1 MSAVFRFRSS
11 LLPAVFAL
19 LFPMLL
25 PAQAPPTESVRP
37 PSSHKVALAVTGLL
51 GWRVGAK
58 STSFKD
64 ATFFDAAT
72 KTDAAGLGAIE
83 AFSSQ
88 KVSAD
93 IAKSFD
99 SNLSAGEQDA
109 IRTKLKSLNLHLA
122 AYHVDTLQPGDG
134 KVLEFAKALGADM
147 VIAPVAPDA
156 VAAVDKMANAAGI
169 NVAIETKDPTRLAGA
184 LHGASPRLGIATG
197 IATGMATGA
206 GGVAAD
212 SLAALYV
219 RPNESGLA
227 QFLVDL
233 VKQGPP
239 PEEHPDQ
246 CSNCGRPHGGMKP
259 LFIALDITTG
269 AGVEQF
275 EAALRHAMGY
285 RIEQVSKLTPITS
298 VDKVP
303 ADERAKIEAALPR
316 QAAVKPKKPRK
327 LLVIDLC
334 PAGGYYHATIAH
346 ANLAIELMAK
356 NTGAYEAVFSN
367 DLNNL
372 RYPAIKQYDGVFL
385 NSVVGEVFPDPAIL
399 GGLLRFVR
407 EGGGVA
413 GIHGSTYASMD
424 LPEFTGLMGAADGP
438 HRVEPATLKIDDP
451 DSPLT
456 RHFNGKGFTRS
467 DEFYHFLPTGPYSR
481 DKLHV
486 LISIDAAKSDLSNW
500 KVRPDNDY
508 GSVWIRSYGKGRV
521 FNCAMGHTPTLFAT
535 PELAQLILNS
545 IQFILGD
552 LPADTTPSARLSA
565 KR

>member
-1 MSAVFRFRSS
+1 MNRTMCTAIR
-11 LLPAVFAL
+11 LLCLAG
-19 LFPMLL
+19 PMLMR
-25 PAQAPPTESVRP
+25 AQAPQTESVRP
-37 PSSHKVALAVTGLL
+37 PSSHKIALAVTGLL
-51 GWRVGAK
+51 GWRVGAQ
-58 STSFKD
+58 SAGFKD
-64 ATFFDAAT
+64 ATFFDAAV

-88 KVSAD
+88 KVSGD

-99 SNLSAGEQDA
+99 SNLSAPEQDA
-109 IRTKLKSLNLHLA
+109 IRKKLKGLSLHLA
-122 AYHVDTLQPGDG
+122 AYHVDKLGPGDG
-134 KVLEFAKALGADM
+134 KVLEFAKSLGADM
-147 VIAPVAPDA
+147 VIAPVSTDA
-156 VAAVDKMANAAGI
+156 VAAVDKMAGEAGI
-169 NVAIETKDPTRLAGA
+169 NVAIETKDPKSLAAA
-184 LHGASPRLGIATG
+184 LQQASPRVGIATG
-197 IATGMATGA
+197 AKD
-206 GGVAAD
+206 VPAD
-212 SLAALYV
+212 RLAALYV

-227 QFLVDL
+227 QLLIEL

-259 LFIALDITTG
+259 LFIALDTTTS

-285 RIEQVSKLTPITS
+285 RIEQVARLTPITS
-298 VDKVP
+298 VDKIP
-303 ADERAKIEAALPR
+303 ADERAKIEAALPK
-316 QAAVKPKKPRK
+316 QALVKPKKARK

-346 ANLAIELMAK
+346 ANLALGLMAK

-372 RYPAIKQYDGVFL
+372 KYPAIKQYDGIFL
-385 NSVVGEVFPDPAIL
+385 NSVVGEVFPDPDVL
-399 GGLLRFVR
+399 SGFLRFIR

-413 GIHGSTYASMD
+413 GIHGTTYASMD
-424 LPEFTGLMGAADGP
+424 LAQFSDLMGAADGP

-451 DSPLT
+451 ASPLT
-456 RHFNGKGFTRS
+456 KHFNGQGFTRS
-467 DEFYHFLPTGPYSR
+467 DEYYHFLPTGPYSR
-481 DKLHV
+481 EKLHV

-508 GSVWIRSYGKGRV
+508 GSVWIKSYGKGRV

-535 PELAQLILNS
+535 PDLAQLILNA

-552 LPADTTPSARLSA
+552 LPADTTPSAKLSA

>member
-1 MSAVFRFRSS
+1 MNRTNCA
-11 LLPAVFAL
+11 A
-19 LFPMLL
+19 FPLIFLAFPILL

-51 GWRVGAK
+51 GWRVGIQ

-99 SNLSAGEQDA
+99 SNLSAGERDA
-109 IRTKLKSLNLHLA
+109 IQKKLKSLNLHLA
-122 AYHVDTLQPGDG
+122 AYHVDTLGPGDG

-156 VAAVDKMANAAGI
+156 VAAIDKMANAAGV
-169 NVAIETKDPTRLAGA
+169 NVAIETKDPKSLAVS
-184 LHGASPRLGIATG
+184 LHAASPRLGIATG
-197 IATGMATGA
+197 AR
-206 GGVAAD
+206 GVAAD
-212 SLAALYV
+212 RLAVLYV

-227 QFLVDL
+227 PFLVDL

-259 LFIALDITTG
+259 LFVALDTTTG

-316 QAAVKPKKPRK
+316 QATVKAKKPRK

-356 NTGAYEAVFSN
+356 NTGAYQAVFSN

-372 RYPAIKQYDGVFL
+372 KYPAIRQYDGVFL
-385 NSVVGEVFPDPAIL
+385 NSVVGEVFPDPAVL

-413 GIHGSTYASMD
+413 GIHGTTYASMD
-424 LPEFTGLMGAADGP
+424 LPEFTELMGAADGP
-438 HRVEPATLKIDDP
+438 HRVEPATLKIDDA

-508 GSVWIRSYGKGRV
+508 GSVWIKSYGKGRV

-535 PELAQLILNS
+535 PDMALLILNA

-552 LPADTTPSARLSA
+552 LPADTTPSAKLSA

>member
-1 MSAVFRFRSS
+1 MNRTMCTAIP
-11 LLPAVFAL
+11 LLCLAG
-19 LFPMLL
+19 PMLL
-25 PAQAPPTESVRP
+25 LAQAPQTESVRP
-37 PSSHKVALAVTGLL
+37 PSSHKIALAVTGLL
-51 GWRVGAK
+51 GWRVGAQ
-58 STSFKD
+58 SAGFKD
-64 ATFFDAAT
+64 ATFFDAAV

-88 KVSAD
+88 KVSGD
-93 IAKSFD
+93 MAKSFD
-99 SNLSAGEQDA
+99 SNLSAQEQDA
-109 IRTKLKSLNLHLA
+109 IRKKLKGLSLHLA
-122 AYHVDTLQPGDG
+122 AYHVDKLGPGDG
-134 KVLEFAKALGADM
+134 KVLEFAKSLGADM
-147 VIAPVAPDA
+147 VIAPVSTDA
-156 VAAVDKMANAAGI
+156 VAAVDKMAGEAGI
-169 NVAIETKDPTRLAGA
+169 NVAIETKDPKSLAAA
-184 LHGASPRLGIATG
+184 LQQASPRLGIATG
-197 IATGMATGA
+197 AKD
-206 GGVAAD
+206 VPAD
-212 SLAALYV
+212 RLAALYV

-227 QFLVDL
+227 QFLIEL

-259 LFIALDITTG
+259 LFIALDTTTS

-285 RIEQVSKLTPITS
+285 RIDQVARLTPITS
-298 VDKVP
+298 VDKIP
-303 ADERAKIEAALPR
+303 ADERAKIEAALPK
-316 QAAVKPKKPRK
+316 QALVKPKKARK

-346 ANLAIELMAK
+346 ANLALGLMAK
-356 NTGAYEAVFSN
+356 YTGAYEAVFSN

-372 RYPAIKQYDGVFL
+372 KYPAIRQYDGIFL
-385 NSVVGEVFPDPAIL
+385 NSVVGEVFPDPDVL
-399 GGLLRFVR
+399 SGLLRFVR

-413 GIHGSTYASMD
+413 GIHGTTYASMD
-424 LPEFTGLMGAADGP
+424 LAQFSDLMGAADGP

-451 DSPLT
+451 ASPLT
-456 RHFNGKGFTRS
+456 KHFNGQGFTRS
-467 DEFYHFLPTGPYSR
+467 DEYYHFLPTGPYSR
-481 DKLHV
+481 EKLHV

-508 GSVWIRSYGKGRV
+508 GSVWIKSYGKGRV

-535 PELAQLILNS
+535 PDLAQLILNA

-552 LPADTTPSARLSA
+552 LPADTTPSAKLST

>member
-1 MSAVFRFRSS
+1 MNRTEYTAFPLLFLAFLV
-11 LLPAVFAL
+11 LLPG
-19 LFPMLL
+19 
-25 PAQAPPTESVRP
+25 QAPQTESVRP

-51 GWRVGAK
+51 GWRVGAQ
-58 STSFKD
+58 STGFKD

-99 SNLSAGEQDA
+99 SNLSAQERDA
-109 IRTKLKSLNLHLA
+109 IRTKLKSLNLHLT
-122 AYHVDTLQPGDG
+122 AYHVDTLEPSDG

-147 VIAPVAPDA
+147 VIAPVAPDV
-156 VAAVDKMANAAGI
+156 VAAVDKMANSAGI
-169 NVAIETKDPTRLAGA
+169 NVAIETKDPKSFANA
-184 LHGASPRLGIATG
+184 IHGASPRMGIATG
-197 IATGMATGA
+197 ARD
-206 GGVAAD
+206 VAVD
-212 SLAALYV
+212 RLAALYI
-219 RPNESGLA
+219 RPNDSGLA

-259 LFIALDITTG
+259 LFIAVDTTTG

-298 VDKVP
+298 VDRVP
-303 ADERAKIEAALPR
+303 ADERVKIEAALPR
-316 QAAVKPKKPRK
+316 QAAVKPKKQRK

-356 NTGAYEAVFSN
+356 NTGAYEAAFSN

-372 RYPAIKQYDGVFL
+372 KYPAIKQYDGVFL
-385 NSVVGEVFPDPAIL
+385 NSVVGEVFPDPAVL

-424 LPEFTGLMGAADGP
+424 LPEFTELMGAADGP

-521 FNCAMGHTPTLFAT
+521 FNCAMGHTPTFFAT
-535 PELAQLILNS
+535 PDLAQLILNA

-552 LPADTTPSARLSA
+552 LSADTTPSARISA